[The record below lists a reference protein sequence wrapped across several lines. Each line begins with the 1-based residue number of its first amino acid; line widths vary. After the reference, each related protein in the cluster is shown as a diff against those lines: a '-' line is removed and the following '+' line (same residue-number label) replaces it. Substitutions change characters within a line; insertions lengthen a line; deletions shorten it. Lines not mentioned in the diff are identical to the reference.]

1 MAKSV
6 IRKDLREHP
15 VSDPLPCVDAREMIY
30 RPAARTV
37 EECVQL
43 LLSKEEICLGRT
55 ARRQIMNGAKLVG
68 FIEIVEDRE

>member
-15 VSDPLPCVDAREMIY
+15 VSDPLPCIDAHEMVY
-30 RPAARTV
+30 RPAAPSV

-43 LLSKEEICLGRT
+43 LLSTEEICIGKA
-55 ARRQIMNGAKLVG
+55 ARRRIMNGAKLVG
-68 FIEIVEDRE
+68 YIEIVDDR